1 MVSPVVFF
9 LALAF
14 LVPPNPILAQI
25 AGGPTGSGGPV
36 ASADGGNL
44 AGWNIEYQMPQG
56 WRVVKSLGRLQML
69 GSDTEAGAIFLAPG
83 LYTSPNEA
91 IADLTFF
98 YQSMN
103 LMGHPTEPPSETT
116 IAGLRVVMATIASQD
131 QMMRPVQGRFIGM
144 LTPHGTGLNL
154 LAMTTPDKFNALR
167 ATLERLAATVKAT
180 PPSINRKAIAALGG
194 TWMLYSGG
202 YSGGSS
208 VTGSTS
214 RSHEETVVFDG
225 RGSFQYQSS
234 SSFMVNTPGSGGSY
248 GGGAGSASSDSDQ
261 GTYTVID
268 RTLVLKGTKG
278 QLAVDIQLQG
288 DQLVAGGKTYLR
300 SR

>member
-1 MVSPVVFF
+1 MVSHAGFF
-9 LALAF
+9 LALVF
-14 LVPPNPILAQI
+14 LVFPGTTLAQMT
-25 AGGPTGSGGPV
+25 GGPKGSGGPV
-36 ASADGGNL
+36 AQAGRSNL
-44 AGWNIEYQMPQG
+44 AGWSIEYQMPQG
-56 WRVVKSLGRLQML
+56 WRVVQSLGRIQML
-69 GSDTEAGAIFLAPG
+69 GSDTEAGAIFVAPG

-91 IADLTFF
+91 IADLTLF

-103 LMGHPTEPPSETT
+103 LVGHPTEPPGETT
-116 IAGLRVVMATIASQD
+116 IAGLRAVVATIASQD

-154 LAMTTPDKFNALR
+154 LAMTTPDKLDGLR
-167 ATLERLAATVKAT
+167 VTLERLAATVKAM
-180 PPSINRKAIAALGG
+180 PPSINRQAIAALGG
-194 TWMLYSGG
+194 TWMLYSGST
-202 YSGGSS
+202 SGGSS
-208 VTGSTS
+208 VTGSAS
-214 RSHEETVVFDG
+214 RSYEETVAFDG
-225 RGSFQYQSS
+225 NGRFQYQSS
-234 SSFMVNTPGSGGSY
+234 SSFMLNTPGSGGSY

-278 QLAVDIQLQG
+278 QFAVDIQLQG

>member
-1 MVSPVVFF
+1 MVPPAVFF

-14 LVPPNPILAQI
+14 FVLPGTILAQST
-25 AGGPTGSGGPV
+25 GVPPGSGGP
-36 ASADGGNL
+36 AAPAGGSNL

-56 WRVVKSLGRLQML
+56 WRVVQSLGRLQML
-69 GSDTEAGAIFLAPG
+69 GSDTEAGAIFIAPG
-83 LYTSPNEA
+83 LYASANES
-91 IADLTFF
+91 IADLTLF

-103 LMGHPTEPPSETT
+103 LIGYPTEPPSETT
-116 IAGLRVVMATIASQD
+116 IAGLKAVVATIASQD
-131 QMMRPVQGRFIGM
+131 QMMRPVHGRFIGM
-144 LTPHGTGLNL
+144 LTTHGTGLNM
-154 LAMTTPDKFNALR
+154 LAMTTPDKFHALR
-167 ATLERLAATVKAT
+167 ATLERLATTVKAK
-180 PPSINRKAIAALGG
+180 PPSINRQAIATLGG

-202 YSGGSS
+202 HSGGSS

-214 RSHEETVVFDG
+214 GSHEETVAFDG
-225 RGSFQYQSS
+225 QGGFQYHSS
-234 SSFMVNTPGSGGSY
+234 SSVTVYTPGSGGSY
-248 GGGAGSASSDSDQ
+248 GGGAGSAGSDSDQ

-288 DQLVAGGKTYLR
+288 DKLVAGGKTYLR